1 MSELESET
9 VTAEDVARVNAV
21 GEAIVQLLIIRFP
34 DVQLRMSALQ
44 FLVVNVIFN
53 LEFSDDSKIKIADR
67 LAERSRKMLA
77 AAADVVPDG
86 SVH

>member
-9 VTAEDVARVNAV
+9 VAAEEIARVNAV